1 MKLMRYRSVVVVV
14 SLIVIALVYRYGYLI
29 RGGVA
34 GKLETQARERV
45 LQPFRLTDIATFPWD
60 RVVFLEPYDNQAVA
74 DRALGFH
81 WRDFQLFGLEHSDS
95 FSLVVFANAENV
107 VRAEKVGRC
116 RPDFAKEL
124 VGTAVIRVSATF
136 AIEDTGDCRVLKLA
150 NKLPATGR

>member
-1 MKLMRYRSVVVVV
+1 MRYRSVVVVL
-14 SLIVIALVYRYGYLI
+14 LIIIALVYRYGYLI

-34 GKLETQARERV
+34 GELETRARERV
-45 LQPFRLTDIATFPWD
+45 LQPFRLTDIAAFAWD

-81 WRDFQLFGLEHSDS
+81 WPDFRLFGLESSDG
-95 FSLVVFANAENV
+95 FSLVVFANDENV

-124 VGTAVIRVSATF
+124 DETSA
-136 AIEDTGDCRVLKLA
+136 
-150 NKLPATGR
+150 